1 MYTISE
7 AANRAGV
14 TADVLRAWERRY
26 QIVEPRR
33 TSGGYRQYDEA
44 AIRRVRAMRRMV
56 DDGWTP
62 SAAAESLRDVED
74 ADLPDAVAVPDEST
88 LADADDLRDRFVR
101 AAADMEPAALQAV
114 LDEMGARASF
124 EPMVDRYLFPALHA
138 LGDAWQAGAVSVAAE
153 HAASAAVGRWIGAA
167 YDAAGTNRPGARPIL
182 VGLPAGAR
190 HELGALAFAAAARR
204 AGLTVQYI
212 GADVPAS
219 EWIRAARATMASAA
233 VIGVPTA
240 ADASAARAVVASL
253 RRALPDVLVIL
264 GGDGARAMQRQSVLP
279 ALLPDAVRELEAR
292 LADAAASAKV

>member
-88 LADADDLRDRFVR
+88 LTDADDLRDRFVR

-167 YDAAGTNRPGARPIL
+167 YDAAGTNRPDARPIL
-182 VGLPAGAR
+182 VGLPPGAR

-212 GADVPAS
+212 GGDVPAA
-219 EWIRAARATMASAA
+219 EWVRAARATGASGV
-233 VIGVPTA
+233 VIGVPTTS
-240 ADASAARAVVASL
+240 DAPAARAVVASL
-253 RRALPDVLVIL
+253 RRVFPDLLVTL
-264 GGDGARAMQRQSVLP
+264 GGDGARATQRQSVLP
-279 ALLPDAVRELEAR
+279 RPLPDAVRELAAR
-292 LADAAASAKV
+292 LAERT

>member
-33 TSGGYRQYDEA
+33 TAGGYRQYDEY

-56 DDGWTP
+56 EEGWTP
-62 SAAAESLRDVED
+62 SAAAESLRDVVD
-74 ADLPDAVAVPDEST
+74 ADLPDAAALPDESP
-88 LADADDLRDRFVR
+88 LSADADDLRDRFVQ

-124 EPMVDRYLFPALHA
+124 EPMMDRYLFPALHA
-138 LGDAWQAGAVSVAAE
+138 LGDAWQAGTVSVAAE

-167 YDAAGTNRPGARPIL
+167 YDAAGTNRPSARPIL

-190 HELGALAFAAAARR
+190 HELAALAFAAAARR
-204 AGLTVQYI
+204 AGLAVHYI
-212 GADVPAS
+212 GADVPAAD
-219 EWIRAARATMASAA
+219 WIRAARATMARAA

-240 ADASAARAVVASL
+240 TDAPAARAVVASL

-264 GGDGARAMQRQSVLP
+264 GGEGARAIQRQAVLP
-279 ALLPDAVRELEAR
+279 VLLPAAIQELEAR
-292 LADAAASAKV
+292 LADRT